1 MLYTQPY
8 TSLSSLPWRSGL
20 DFKLAALRYRH
31 FGAFISVA
39 RDRDSGRVFAD
50 PTTGDVQIDYN
61 PSAFDRANALEG
73 MLAICKILYVM
84 GASEISPCIHDL
96 EPFIVEADPAL
107 GQSKE
112 DEDEDESGE
121 DDKPGASHYC
131 AADRIAADPAFTAW
145 LAKAR
150 RLGTVP
156 GNAPFAS
163 AHQMGTCRMGV
174 SEDASVVDA
183 QGKVWG
189 VEDLY
194 VADSSVFPSASGVNP
209 MITVMALADWIA
221 RAVDMDLRGEAA

>member
-1 MLYTQPY
+1 M
-8 TSLSSLPWRSGL
+8 PWRGGL

-50 PTTGDVQIDYN
+50 PTTGDVQIDYD
-61 PSAFDRANALEG
+61 PSAFDRANAVEG
-73 MLAICKILYVM
+73 MLAICKILYIK
-84 GASEISPCIHDL
+84 GASEISPCIHGL
-96 EPFIVEADPAL
+96 EPFVVQADPAP
-107 GQSKE
+107 GQSREE
-112 DEDEDESGE
+112 DSDESDG
-121 DDKPGASHYC
+121 DDKPRGDRHH

-150 RLGTVP
+150 RLGAVP
-156 GNAPFAS
+156 GNAPCAS

-174 SEDASVVDA
+174 SEETSVVNGR
-183 QGKVWG
+183 GKVWETEG
-189 VEDLY
+189 LY

-221 RAVDMDLRGEAA
+221 RAVDSDLNGETA